1 MRTSQYSSVKFSHS
15 VMPNSLWFHGL
26 QQARHPCPSPTPRVT
41 QTHVHW
47 VGDAIQPS
55 HPLSSQ
61 SPPALSFPA
70 SGPFPMSQF
79 IASGGQCIGVS
90 ASTSV
95 LPMNIQDWF
104 PLEWTGWISL
114 QCKDSQKSSP
124 TPQFKSI
131 NSSLLSFL
139 YHPTPI
145 SIHDYWKNHS
155 FNCMNIC
162 GQSNVSVFYMLSRLV
177 ITFLPRSKRLLISWL
192 MWPSSVILEP
202 KKIKSV
208 TVSIISPSIC
218 HEVMGLDAMIF
229 VFVNV
234 EF

>member
-1 MRTSQYSSVKFSHS
+1 MLNFMQFSHATTYCYSFDFFFSKIINRKAILHSWNVQKQTTGRIYPIICRFLFLKYKSWVMRTSQYSSVKFSHS

-47 VGDAIQPS
+47 VSDAIQPS

-131 NSSLLSFL
+131 NSSALSFL
-139 YHPTPI
+139 
-145 SIHDYWKNHS
+145 
-155 FNCMNIC
+155 
-162 GQSNVSVFYMLSRLV
+162 
-177 ITFLPRSKRLLISWL
+177 
-192 MWPSSVILEP
+192 
-202 KKIKSV
+202 
-208 TVSIISPSIC
+208 
-218 HEVMGLDAMIF
+218 
-229 VFVNV
+229 
-234 EF
+234 